1 MSSEAPEPHA
11 RTLDRALA
19 REIFGFYFRLSLRF
33 AVQHEVEFATWLLLD
48 KVACLYFLSQ
58 LPNILEAELLY
69 LSNGNRNY
77 LTRCYE
83 G

>member
-1 MSSEAPEPHA
+1 M
-11 RTLDRALA
+11 L
-19 REIFGFYFRLSLRF
+19 
-33 AVQHEVEFATWLLLD
+33 HEVEFATWLLLG
-48 KVACLYFLSQ
+48 KVARLYFLSQ